1 MKVPKRK
8 GQIFT
13 RIATNDGHELQPLN
27 RDAAK
32 SRGDLIEMPRTKTDL
47 NTKIVQKDKKVGTI
61 LL

>member
-27 RDAAK
+27 KDVGK
-32 SRGDLIEMPRTKTDL
+32 SKANLVEMPRTKIDL
-47 NTKIVQKDKKVGTI
+47 NTNIVQKDEKFGVS